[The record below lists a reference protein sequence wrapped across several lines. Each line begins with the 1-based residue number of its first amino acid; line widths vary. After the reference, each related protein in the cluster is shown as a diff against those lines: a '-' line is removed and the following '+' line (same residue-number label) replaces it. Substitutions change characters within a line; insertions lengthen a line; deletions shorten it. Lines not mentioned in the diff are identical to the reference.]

1 MSAEKVASIAPLSHC
16 QDVIVENHDEGPKS
30 PPPRVEPFK
39 LDADQSTPVTTSS
52 AVFAINNLTSTED
65 DPKLATRQVFDLLE
79 KQLSAAGATLRDLV
93 SVHLTLA
100 SMADY
105 AAVNAE
111 YVRRIG
117 GVNPPVRVCVEGPVA
132 AKLSMSVVVAARTVA
147 AGKERH
153 TMHVQG
159 ISHWAPANI
168 GECTNF

>member
-1 MSAEKVASIAPLSHC
+1 MGSIAPLSHC
-16 QDVIVENHDEGPKS
+16 QDVIVENHDDGPKS

-39 LDADQSTPVTTSS
+39 PEAEKTMPVTTSS
-52 AVFAINNLTSTED
+52 ALFVINNLTSTED
-65 DPKLATRQVFDLLE
+65 DPKVATRQVFDLLE
-79 KQLSAAGATLRDLV
+79 KQLSAAGAATLRDLV

-132 AKLSMSVVVAARTVA
+132 AKLSMSVVVAARKAA

-168 GECTNF
+168 GKCTHF